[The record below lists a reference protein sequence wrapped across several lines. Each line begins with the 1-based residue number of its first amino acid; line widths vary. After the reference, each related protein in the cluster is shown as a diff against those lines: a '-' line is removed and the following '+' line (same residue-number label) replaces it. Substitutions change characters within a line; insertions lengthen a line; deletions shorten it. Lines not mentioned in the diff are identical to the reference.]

1 MNDSYSESKS
11 TGGDRSAMR
20 AQRMTVVYGITSFI
34 LVLVIGQ
41 IWLVTASVN
50 AYLGGNDAI
59 VLPAAIA
66 SVIGLFLNLGL
77 LRYLY
82 LLEQ

>member
-1 MNDSYSESKS
+1 
-11 TGGDRSAMR
+11 
-20 AQRMTVVYGITSFI
+20 MTVVYGITSFI

-41 IWLVTASVN
+41 IWLVTATVN
-50 AYLGGNDAI
+50 AYLGGNDAV
-59 VLPAAIA
+59 VLPAAVA
-66 SVIGLFLNLGL
+66 SVVGLLLNLGL